1 MDCGCG
7 GFVGL
12 EGDAGG
18 CGEGFVAGER
28 EGLDGRV
35 WGMKKAGEEGFAE
48 VHVNISCIY
57 VSKDGLLEN

>member
-18 CGEGFVAGER
+18 RGEGFVAGEG

-35 WGMKKAGEEGFAE
+35 WGMKAGEEGFVE
-48 VHVNISCIY
+48 VHVNI
-57 VSKDGLLEN
+57 